1 VCNVNFGLSSSPTVQ
16 YGINVISVPHYPCVL
31 VYAGMLLLKT
41 VLPRPPQGIVLM
53 PWFGYQLLVVAA
65 VLVLTLVLHFWYQ
78 LTWVVL
84 EKGPLN
90 GCVCVQLSPVSNH
103 YRAMLCI
110 RGTSHGPV
118 SVCPSQVS
126 VLLKRLNVGSRKQ
139 HHTIA

>member
-1 VCNVNFGLSSSPTVQ
+1 MCNVNFGLSSSPTVQ

-53 PWFGYQLLVVAA
+53 PLFGYQLLVVAA

-90 GCVCVQLSPVSNH
+90 GCV
-103 YRAMLCI
+103 Y
-110 RGTSHGPV
+110 
-118 SVCPSQVS
+118 
-126 VLLKRLNVGSRKQ
+126 
-139 HHTIA
+139 